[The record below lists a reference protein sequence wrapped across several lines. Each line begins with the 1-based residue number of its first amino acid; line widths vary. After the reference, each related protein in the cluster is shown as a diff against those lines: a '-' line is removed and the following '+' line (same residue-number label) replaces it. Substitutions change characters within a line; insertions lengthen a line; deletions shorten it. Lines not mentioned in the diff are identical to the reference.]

1 MNPGWANLTPGRT
14 RSGVPATLSPWRIG
28 DVARRVGVTVV
39 TIRYWGQ
46 VFRLRPKRSKGG
58 QRYYSPEQVSAL
70 RRIKKLLHEKLFT
83 IAGAK
88 KKLGIT

>member
-1 MNPGWANLTPGRT
+1 MNRGWSNLTPGGKR
-14 RSGVPATLSPWRIG
+14 RPGPVNLAPWRIG
-28 DVARRVGVTVV
+28 DVARKVGVTVV
-39 TIRYWGQ
+39 TVRYWGQ

-58 QRYYSPEQVSAL
+58 QRYYSPEQVGLL